1 MCYTWFISAANM
13 GNAVLLVR
21 AFIVCGFA
29 ALVPPAV
36 VQAQIYDPAA
46 IVAALAPDRAGPT
59 VRALSS
65 QNALNI
71 QYDRPLP
78 AAFDFAS
85 IDIPVAFDGDSHI
98 LTAAG
103 MKTLRTVAVALNDPA
118 LAGQKFQVA
127 GHVFLQSAGPRQ
139 LPLSTRRAQA
149 VVEHLVVFYGVP
161 RDMLIPV
168 GYGATKPRNP
178 SVPYS
183 PENTRMELINL
194 SGG

>member
-1 MCYTWFISAANM
+1 MLLRVFI
-13 GNAVLLVR
+13 L
-21 AFIVCGFA
+21 CGFA
-29 ALVPPAV
+29 AFVVPVAAPA
-36 VQAQIYDPAA
+36 QFYDPAT
-46 IVAALAPDRAGPT
+46 IVTALAPEKAGPT

-85 IDIPVAFDGDSHI
+85 LDIPVAFDGDSHI

-103 MKTLRTVAVALNDPA
+103 MKTLRTLAVALKDPA
-118 LAGQKFQVA
+118 LRGQKFQVA
-127 GHVFLQSAGPRQ
+127 GHVFIQNNGPQQ

-149 VVEHLVVFYGVP
+149 VAEHLVVFYDVP
-161 RDMLIPV
+161 REMLIPV
-168 GYGATKPRNP
+168 GYGATKPRNM
-178 SVPYS
+178 SVPFS
-183 PENTRMELINL
+183 PENTRIELINL